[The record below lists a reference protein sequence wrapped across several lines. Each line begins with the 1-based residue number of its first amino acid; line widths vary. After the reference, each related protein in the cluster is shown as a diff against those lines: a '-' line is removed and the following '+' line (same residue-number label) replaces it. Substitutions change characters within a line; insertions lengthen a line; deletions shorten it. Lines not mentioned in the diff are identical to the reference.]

1 MTRQRHLVNRKLPLW
16 LGLAALAV
24 QMLLPFLI
32 AVEIRVLTE
41 DPFLFGGLDPALICS
56 HDSND
61 QPAIPKRHNIAACP
75 LCTAL
80 AAGHA
85 APLATAAILPVPH
98 QSALVAD
105 AVATAIP
112 LVSRL
117 QASYSARGPP
127 GRA

>member
-24 QMLLPFLI
+24 QVLLPFLI

-41 DPFLFGGLDPALICS
+41 DPFLFGSLDPALVCS

-61 QPAIPKRHNIAACP
+61 QPANPKRHSIAACP

-98 QSALVAD
+98 EFALVAD
-105 AVATAIP
+105 AVPTAIP
-112 LVSRL
+112 PISRL
-117 QASYSARGPP
+117 QASYNARGPP
-127 GRA
+127 VRA